1 MSKSSREW
9 VDECSEQADK
19 DMAKLQAKE
28 IGPGHWGLRGSS
40 HWCDIVVICD
50 NKAISVW
57 GDIEA
62 CTFAY
67 CSGASAPWDVVKW
80 MANADP
86 HYYGKQKARIGMGDI
101 GIDDY
106 IDQVAIYDLQ
116 MRLQDAKAEYGEL
129 WTKPRKRQ
137 RTRAEVYADVLH
149 SAAHA
154 VARGDDIN
162 HVHNRLYD
170 DLKNEEDD
178 AWEWVY
184 DVGKVTSV
192 RVIYALAA
200 IRRLYATAG

>member
-9 VDECSEQADK
+9 VDECSKQADE
-19 DMAKLQAKE
+19 DMAKLQAKG

-40 HWCDIVVICD
+40 HWCDIVVMGG

-67 CSGASAPWDVVKW
+67 CSGASAPWDVIKW

-86 HYYGKQKARIGMGDI
+86 HYYGKQKARIGMGNV

-106 IDQVAIYDLQ
+106 IDEVALYDLEIRYQ
-116 MRLQDAKAEYGEL
+116 EAKAEYGEL
-129 WTKPRKRQ
+129 WTKPRRRQ
-137 RTRAEVYADVLH
+137 RTRSVVYAD
-149 SAAHA
+149 AFYRA
-154 VARGDDIN
+154 VQAVKCGDNIE
-162 HVHNRLYD
+162 HVHDRLYD

-178 AWEWVY
+178 VWEWVY
-184 DVGKVTSV
+184 EIGKATSV

-200 IRRLYATAG
+200 IRRLYATAE